1 MKIEVKKILIA
12 IDKSGYK
19 DKITSYAII
28 LAKSLGANVTAIHV
42 IDNASLGAVGNMMG
56 YYRGGSA
63 EEYQMALSKQA
74 EEYLNETRI
83 LFEKEG
89 INTTTE
95 VVIKNSAAEG
105 IINYAKDNN
114 IDLILVGTKGL
125 TGISRFLM
133 GGVANSVIAHAHC
146 PVIAIR

>member
-1 MKIEVKKILIA
+1 MKTEVKKILIA

-19 DKITSYAII
+19 DKITSYAIV

-42 IDNASLGAVGNMMG
+42 VDNASLGAAGNMMG
-56 YYRGGSA
+56 YYRGGSV